1 MGKKKA
7 LISESLF
14 WTLKAKDLQA
24 NNFPS
29 KHLIQLNAFAP
40 VKIFTEPCAN
50 TAYSQFNCPGL
61 GCVLDSSPFPS

>member
-24 NNFPS
+24 NNLYFPVN
-29 KHLIQLNAFAP
+29 I
-40 VKIFTEPCAN
+40 
-50 TAYSQFNCPGL
+50 
-61 GCVLDSSPFPS
+61 